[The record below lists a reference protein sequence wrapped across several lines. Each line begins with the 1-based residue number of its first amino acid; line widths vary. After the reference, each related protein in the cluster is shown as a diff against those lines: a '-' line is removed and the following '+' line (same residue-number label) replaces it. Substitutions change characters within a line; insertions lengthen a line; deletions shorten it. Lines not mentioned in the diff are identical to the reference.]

1 MKSDISKKGLS
12 QCQEDL
18 SKEINSQ
25 QQQPVSA
32 EEIQMNVFF
41 FILQQ
46 LLGADSSRLMQLTEK
61 LKLRQGNHPSVTTN

>member
-46 LLGADSSRLMQLTEK
+46 LLVQTAAD
-61 LKLRQGNHPSVTTN
+61 

>member
-18 SKEINSQ
+18 LKEINSQ